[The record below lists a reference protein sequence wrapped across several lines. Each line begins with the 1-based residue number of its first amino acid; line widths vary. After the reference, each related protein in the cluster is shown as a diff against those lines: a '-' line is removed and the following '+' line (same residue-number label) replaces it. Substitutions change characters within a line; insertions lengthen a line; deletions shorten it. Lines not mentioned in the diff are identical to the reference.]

1 MTSNYII
8 KDKFGGNMKHE
19 FRALAKGVVG
29 GEYVFDEFE
38 AKTMILAS
46 RNNGPFELAFYEQS
60 ISVGDKNFVKFVSD
74 EEFVSVK
81 DVVVMQSNSQDYSQH
96 VARNMKWEFLKENPT
111 PTLREVRALNKRIIN
126 TQKNIKNN
134 ESMNEK

>member
-1 MTSNYII
+1 
-8 KDKFGGNMKHE
+8 MKHE

-46 RNNGPFELAFYEQS
+46 RNNGPFELAFYEAS

-74 EEFVSVK
+74 EEFETIKELYYSSEKEAIILEKKIYDYQNLIPHLDNDNSFDDFEEVNQFLKATKGDEDGVK
-81 DVVVMQSNSQDYSQH
+81 KSNIKMSVVV
-96 VARNMKWEFLKENPT
+96 
-111 PTLREVRALNKRIIN
+111 
-126 TQKNIKNN
+126 N
-134 ESMNEK
+134 EDIDSMR

>member
-1 MTSNYII
+1 
-8 KDKFGGNMKHE
+8 MKHE

-46 RNNGPFELAFYEQS
+46 RNNGPFELAFYEAS
-60 ISVGDKNFVKFVSD
+60 ISVGDKNFVK
-74 EEFVSVK
+74 FVSVK

-111 PTLREVRALNKRIIN
+111 PTLREIRALNKRIIN
-126 TQKNIKNN
+126 TQNNIKNN